1 MMAFELIRFGSIAGA
16 DIDIDIGVLGWRFDF
31 SVVLFW
37 CLFLFVS
44 FDGSGYIL
52 IFCTIT
58 TTTITMIIIY
68 ILYI

>member
-44 FDGSGYIL
+44 FDGSG
-52 IFCTIT
+52 
-58 TTTITMIIIY
+58 
-68 ILYI
+68 